1 MMAQVVQIPVQA
13 DPDTLTTVELNE
25 QDYVLR
31 LRKNDRAQAWTLD
44 ILSGETEAPIVCGV
58 LLRPDAPL
66 EHLSGVPGA
75 PPGALLL
82 LDRGGPGDP
91 GVDDLGERLALIYQ
105 EAP

>member
-1 MMAQVVQIPVQA
+1 MMAKMVQIPVQL
-13 DPDTLTTVELNE
+13 DPDTLTTVELDD

-66 EHLSGVPGA
+66 GHLSGVPGA
-75 PPGALLL
+75 PPGVLLL
-82 LDRGGPGDP
+82 LDRGGPGAP
-91 GVDDLGERLALIYQ
+91 SAGDLGGRLSLIYQ
-105 EAP
+105 GAT